1 MPGRG
6 SFGSL
11 AMEEDDE
18 SEEEIN
24 RLLAEFGLFV
34 PDVENDEGG
43 DDLPS
48 PLDDLDWGAWE

>member
-6 SFGSL
+6 SCGSW
-11 AMEEDDE
+11 AVEDDEE

-24 RLLAEFGLFV
+24 RILAEFGLEL
-34 PDVENDEGG
+34 PDVETDEGG